1 MDAGVKMEFVCKDH
15 PEANGRRARPGEHA
29 YQLLFPLDN
38 GDDLVIH
45 CGDETMTRFSDML
58 GCLILDSDAEAAT

>member
-1 MDAGVKMEFVCKDH
+1 MKTEFITKDH
-15 PEANGRRARPGEHA
+15 PEANGRQAQSGEHA

-45 CGDETMTRFSDML
+45 CGDETMTRFSDMI
-58 GCLILDSDAEAAT
+58 GRMILDDDAERTT